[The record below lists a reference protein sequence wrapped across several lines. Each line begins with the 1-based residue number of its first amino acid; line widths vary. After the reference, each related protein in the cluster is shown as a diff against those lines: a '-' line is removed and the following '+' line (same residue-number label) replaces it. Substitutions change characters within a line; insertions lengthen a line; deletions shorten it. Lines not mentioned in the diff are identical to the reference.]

1 MCEPAT
7 MMAIAAVATAGGQ
20 IAAGHAAAEAGKANA
35 ENLRRQGDA
44 EMQSASQKANDMR
57 YAGNRLMGETRVT
70 QAKAGVDLSGGS
82 AADVA
87 AESALNVEQD
97 ALRAL
102 YGGRVKKWQA
112 DAQANIARTE
122 GKNAKT
128 MGYINAGTTLL
139 KGGAGYME
147 ATKNS

>member
-7 MMAIAAVATAGGQ
+7 IMMAAAAAVSAGGQ
-20 IAAGHAAAEAGKANA
+20 IAAGHAAAAAGKANA
-35 ENLRRQGDA
+35 NALQAQGNA
-44 EMQSASQKANDMR
+44 EMQAASQKASDIR
-57 YAGNRLMGETRVT
+57 YSGNRMLGETRAI
-70 QAKAGVDLSGGS
+70 QAKSGVDLSGGS

-87 AESALNVEQD
+87 AESALNIEQD

-102 YGGRVKKWQA
+102 YGGRVRKWQA
-112 DAQANIARTE
+112 DAQATIARTE

-139 KGGAGYME
+139 KGGANIAE
-147 ATKNS
+147 RQ

>member
-7 MMAIAAVATAGGQ
+7 IMAVAAVATAAGQ
-20 IAAGHAAAEAGKANA
+20 VASGVAANNAAKANA
-35 ENLRRQGDA
+35 RALNEQGNA
-44 EMQSASQKANDMR
+44 EMLSASQKASDMR
-57 YAGNRLMGETRVT
+57 YAGNRLLGETRAT

-87 AESALNVEQD
+87 AESALNIEQD

-112 DAQANIARTE
+112 DAQATITRTE

-128 MGYINAGTTLL
+128 MSLINAGTTLL

-147 ATKNS
+147 ATANK